1 MQLWHVIFCDS
12 YGPGSRLA
20 QNIDIAIIFP
30 CLKSQVD
37 LAISGDS
44 LYRTPLFLET
54 KKRQQLIEGSDKRL
68 MIYQEVNLPGSIE

>member
-20 QNIDIAIIFP
+20 QNNDIAITY
-30 CLKSQVD
+30 LTRSKSQVD

-44 LYRTPLFLET
+44 LHRTPSFSET
-54 KKRQQLIEGSDKRL
+54 KKGS
-68 MIYQEVNLPGSIE
+68 NL